1 MTWKCPI
8 CGYENSD
15 DALFCVQCGTKK
27 PEVQSTTETPEV
39 KSEQSLEQQSEQS
52 AVEAPQNSMQTTEN
66 KSTEQP
72 IEQANQSK
80 IMKAPQNSEQSVQ
93 ESPQQ
98 SQSQTEN
105 PSVEGQ
111 STQIQVGN
119 KPGETKAQ
127 TTGKYYIQFI
137 ATSASALN
145 KMKVP
150 LDFEVFENVS
160 VGRSPENVIVIPDAE
175 VSRRHAVISLEGGN
189 LFIEDLNSTNG
200 TYVYDGKMF
209 QPIKGKTEI
218 QPNSIIKLGN
228 NTIIKIVRE

>member
-27 PEVQSTTETPEV
+27 PEVQSTNETPEV
-39 KSEQSLEQQSEQS
+39 KPEQSLEQQSAIET
-52 AVEAPQNSMQTTEN
+52 PQNSSQASEN
-66 KSTEQP
+66 QPSEQP
-72 IEQANQSK
+72 IEQANQSE
-80 IMKAPQNSEQSVQ
+80 IAAVPQNLEQPPQ

-105 PSVEGQ
+105 PSVESQ
-111 STQIQVGN
+111 SSQIQVES
-119 KPGETKAQ
+119 KPVETEVQ

-150 LDFEVFENVS
+150 LDFEVFENIS

-175 VSRRHAVISLEGGN
+175 VSRRHAIISLERGN